1 MGDKNVRGK
10 LRTSD
15 PFVRRWSARANDT
28 VLATFA
34 GYDTRLPA
42 TSFSA
47 FDTAAES
54 SLAGLVR
61 RVRVVAAVLGDIL
74 HTEYVAYRDE
84 PLPNDYNVTV
94 RGIPRNL
101 SASDFQLD
109 VSSAFVSEL
118 WSCFATDLACP
129 YFTRYLNLGGL
140 QSPRRPN
147 YYPGVFGFL
156 QIVSA
161 EQTL

>member
-1 MGDKNVRGK
+1 MG
-10 LRTSD
+10 
-15 PFVRRWSARANDT
+15 
-28 VLATFA
+28 
-34 GYDTRLPA
+34 
-42 TSFSA
+42 
-47 FDTAAES
+47 
-54 SLAGLVR
+54 
-61 RVRVVAAVLGDIL
+61 
-74 HTEYVAYRDE
+74 
-84 PLPNDYNVTV
+84 PNDYNVTV

-161 EQTL
+161 EQTLVYYAALDLLAENQTTGDCGTCDVHSDCVRGRCVLRHAWFHH